1 MNVRMLLLA
10 LLLMASP
17 ALAQGFAGLGGD
29 AQGFAVPE
37 RGVALSFP
45 PDHGAHPDYRIEWWY
60 LTANL
65 KGADGKDYGA
75 QWTLFR
81 SGLASG
87 EKAGWQSPQLWMG
100 HAALTTAETHY
111 SAERVARGGVGQAGV
126 TLSPFVASIDDWTM
140 TSRALPSVDALS
152 ALSVNAA
159 GDGFSYRL
167 ALTAQGPL
175 VLQGDHGY
183 SVKSAQGQASFY
195 YSQPFYEVT
204 GTITVGGKDIAV
216 TGQAWFDHEW
226 SSQPLAKDQTGWDW
240 FSFHFESGEK
250 LMGFRLRDASAG
262 FTSATWI
269 AADGT
274 PEPQPP
280 GALTM
285 TPLAWTDVKGHRV
298 PVQWKLALPG
308 KGLEVTTSSVN
319 AQAWM
324 DTQVSYWE
332 GPVRLA
338 GTHPGQ
344 GYVEM
349 TGD

>member
-45 PDHGAHPDYRIEWWY
+45 QDHGAHPDYRIEWWY

-81 SGLASG
+81 SALAPE
-87 EKAGWQSPQLWMG
+87 EKSGWQSPQLWMG

-140 TSRALPSVDALS
+140 ASRAPSSADALS
-152 ALSVNAA
+152 ALSVSAA

-167 ALTAQGPL
+167 DLAAQGPL

-195 YSQPFYEVT
+195 YSQPFYEVD
-204 GTITVGGKDIAV
+204 GTITVDGKDIAV

-240 FSFHFESGEK
+240 FSFHFDDGAK
-250 LMGFRLRDASAG
+250 LMGFRLRDAGEG

-280 GALTM
+280 GALKVM
-285 TPLAWTDVKGHRV
+285 PVAWKDVKGHHV

-308 KGLEVTTSSVN
+308 KGVEVTTSPVN
-319 AQAWM
+319 PEAWM

-332 GPVRLA
+332 GPVRLE

-349 TGD
+349 TGY

>member
-45 PDHGAHPDYRIEWWY
+45 QDHGAHPDYRIEWWY

-81 SGLASG
+81 SALAPE
-87 EKAGWQSPQLWMG
+87 EKSGWQSPQLWMG

-126 TLSPFVASIDDWTM
+126 TLSPFVGSIDDWTM
-140 TSRALPSVDALS
+140 TSHAPPSADALS
-152 ALSVNAA
+152 ALNVNPS

-167 ALTAQGPL
+167 DLAAQGPL

-195 YSQPFYEVT
+195 YSQPFYEVH

-240 FSFHFESGEK
+240 FSFHFADGAK
-250 LMGFRLRDASAG
+250 LMGFRLRDAGEG

-269 AADGT
+269 AADGA

-280 GALTM
+280 GALTV

-308 KGLEVTTSSVN
+308 KGLEVTTSPVN
-319 AQAWM
+319 PEAWM
-324 DTQVSYWE
+324 DTRVSYWE
-332 GPVRLA
+332 GPVRLQ

-349 TGD
+349 TGY

>member
-1 MNVRMLLLA
+1 MNVRMLLLM

-29 AQGFAVPE
+29 AKGFAVPG

-45 PDHGAHPDYRIEWWY
+45 QDHGAHPDYRIEWWY

-81 SGLASG
+81 SALAPE

-100 HAALTTAETHY
+100 HAALTTAEKHY

-126 TLSPFVASIDDWTM
+126 TVSPFSASIDDWSM
-140 TSRALPSVDALS
+140 LSRAPLSSDALS
-152 ALSVNAA
+152 ALSVNAS
-159 GDGFSYRL
+159 GDGFAYQL
-167 ALTAQGPL
+167 DLDAQGPL

-195 YSQPFYEVT
+195 YSQPFYDVA
-204 GTITVGGKDIAV
+204 GTITVGGKDVAV

-240 FSFHFESGEK
+240 FSFHFADGAK
-250 LMGFRLRDASAG
+250 LMGFRLRDAGEG

-280 GALTM
+280 GALRV
-285 TPLAWTDVKGHRV
+285 TPLAWKDVKGHRL
-298 PVQWKLALPG
+298 PVQWKVALPG
-308 KGLEVTTSSVN
+308 KGLEVTTSPVN
-319 AQAWM
+319 PAAWM

-332 GPVRLA
+332 GPVRLE

-349 TGD
+349 TGY